1 MHIANGVKGVLH
13 PTDTC
18 DDYNT
23 GTPFP
28 SPRTVVNGVI
38 DDIDKPQ
45 QLLVLSIHRSQMGGA
60 SQNLSPCNHQI
71 SNIEELKLG
80 QTVRGFIKSITEHG
94 LFVSLG
100 RNVDARI
107 QIKELFDE
115 VCDLISSLARS
126 GSFSS
131 VYQRLEITV

>member
-13 PTDTC
+13 PMDTY

-38 DDIDKPQ
+38 DDVDKPRQ
-45 QLLVLSIHRSQMGGA
+45 RLVLSIYCSQMGGA
-60 SQNLSPCNHQI
+60 SQNLSPCDHQI
-71 SNIEELKLG
+71 LNIEELKLG
-80 QTVRGFIKSITEHG
+80 QTVRGFIKNITEHG

-100 RNVDARI
+100 
-107 QIKELFDE
+107 
-115 VCDLISSLARS
+115 
-126 GSFSS
+126 
-131 VYQRLEITV
+131 